1 MRARVTPTF
10 PNLLQMKQVLY
21 LSVFLIALATRL
33 CAQEAS
39 SPLLSPATRLFLTHG
54 PEPLPEG
61 YVYKTGPGGE
71 RLMSA
76 LVQVVNAGAAERSLN
91 AIGATIGTQAGAVW
105 TLQVPVI
112 AVPALAKAAGIRYV
126 QLDEPLAAPRL
137 SSARRATRVDSVH
150 GGYDLPMAYSGKG
163 VIVGIIDFGF
173 DYGNPLFYDTL
184 GAKYRVRKVWELG
197 GSGAP
202 PAPYTYGRELG
213 DTTSI
218 QGATTDNAKQ
228 THGTAVA
235 GMAIGSGWGSTNNRI
250 WRGMAYDAEAVLVG
264 VRRDSIAGQWRQSGF
279 ADFID
284 GVNYIFKYAQSVGK
298 PAVVNISWGSQSG
311 PHDGTTLFN
320 QACDALSGAGKII
333 VMSAGN
339 EGTEH
344 IHMGKTFTAV
354 DSQLATFLTFS
365 PKKYQRTWV
374 DAWGDTGKTWCAEA
388 TLYRN
393 GAPSSATISYCLDNG
408 AHPSS
413 ISGTG
418 GALCT
423 LNFINSTAEFNGK
436 PRMTIEVLNKTTD
449 TLRIAFRAKSGK
461 LNVWN
466 EYYYYGYDS
475 GYQSSFAKL
484 GYPDATE
491 GDSMMCTSDMGAAQS
506 VLLVGASVTRNA
518 WTDINNNMWS
528 YNSSYAPLNGLAAFS
543 SRGPMADGRI
553 KPDICAP
560 GLTIT
565 STMSSYD
572 TAYTPTGQS
581 SAYVRTKTTFKGRDY
596 YFGEFS
602 GTSAASPA
610 AAGIVALMLQAKPS
624 LTPAECKSVIF
635 QTAIQDNF
643 TGALPSSGNNAWG
656 HGKINAYGAVKAL
669 VAQLGV
675 PQYSG
680 SRKLDCTLFPNPA
693 EGAFTLHFEGD
704 RSESLSVEIYNAVGS
719 LMRQQI
725 WNVKG
730 GLNVLPVS
738 AAGLSTGNYL
748 VHVAGNDGA
757 VNIKAVLR

>member
-1 MRARVTPTF
+1 
-10 PNLLQMKQVLY
+10 MKQARY
-21 LSVFLIALATRL
+21 LTLFLIALSASL
-33 CAQEAS
+33 HAQESA
-39 SPLLSPATRLFLTHG
+39 PLLSPATRLFLAHG
-54 PEPLPEG
+54 SRPLPDG
-61 YVYKTGPGGE
+61 YVYKDGSGGE
-71 RLMSA
+71 PLMSA
-76 LVQVVNAGAAERSLN
+76 LVQVNDAAKAERSLTALGA
-91 AIGATIGTQAGAVW
+91 AIGTRAGAVW
-105 TLQVPVI
+105 TLQVPVA
-112 AVPALAKAAGIRYV
+112 AVGSLAKAAGIRYI

-137 SSARRATRVDSVH
+137 GIARKATRVDSVH
-150 GGYDLPMAYSGKG
+150 GGYGLPMAYSGKG
-163 VIVGIIDFGF
+163 VVVGIIDFGF

-197 GSGAP
+197 GAGTP
-202 PAPYTYGRELG
+202 PAPYTYGRELR

-218 QGATTDNAKQ
+218 QSATTDNAKQ

-235 GMAIGSGWGSTNNRI
+235 GMALGSGVGSTNNRI

-264 VRRDSIAGQWRQSGF
+264 VRRDSIANQWRQSGF

-284 GVNYIFKYAQSVGK
+284 GVAYIFKYAQSIGK
-298 PAVVNISWGSQSG
+298 PAVINISWGSQSG

-320 QACDALSGAGKII
+320 QACDALSGPGKII

-344 IHMGKTFTAV
+344 IHMGKTFSAV

-365 PKKYQRTWV
+365 PAKYQRTWV
-374 DAWGDTGKTWCAEA
+374 DAWGDTGKTWCVDVR
-388 TLYRN
+388 LMSN
-393 GAPSSATISYCLDNG
+393 GLSTSSTASFCLDNSV
-408 AHPSS
+408 HSVNL
-413 ISGTG
+413 SGTG
-418 GALCT
+418 GAQCSVD
-423 LNFINSTAEFNGK
+423 FIYSTSEFNGK
-436 PRMTIEVLNKTTD
+436 PRSTISVFNKTTD
-449 TLRIAFRAKSGK
+449 TVRISFRAKSGK

-491 GDSMMCTSDMGAAQS
+491 GDTMMCVSDMGAAQS
-506 VLLVGASVTRNA
+506 VLLVGASVTRA
-518 WTDINNNMWS
+518 SWTDINGNPWG
-528 YNSSYAPLNGLAAFS
+528 YNSNYAPVNGLAAFS

-560 GLTIT
+560 GLTVT
-565 STMSSYD
+565 TPMSSYD
-572 TAYTPTGQS
+572 AAYTPTGAS
-581 SAYVRTKTTFKGRDY
+581 SAYVRTKATFKGRDY

-635 QTAIQDNF
+635 QTAIQDNY
-643 TGALPSSGNNAWG
+643 TGALPPSGNNAWG

-669 VAQLGV
+669 VAQLGM
-675 PQYSG
+675 PKYSG

-704 RSESLSVEIYNAVGS
+704 RSETLSVEIYNAIGS
-719 LMRQQI
+719 LVRQQT
-725 WNVKG
+725 WTVKS

-738 AAGLSTGNYL
+738 AAGLPAGHY
-748 VHVAGNDGA
+748 VVRVAGLDGA
-757 VNIKAVLR
+757 VSMKAILQ